1 MLARGAHLPTPL
13 AVALPTTHS
22 PQAISWFITPSQPA
36 KVLWVVTQGGRNAF
50 NRDWSYCCS
59 WAFARWHGTDRI
71 GAGERR
77 SHQSS
82 RGRNRFRDPGALL
95 VHVARL
101 AWLLPALALL
111 VMEAQTSGR

>member
-1 MLARGAHLPTPL
+1 M
-13 AVALPTTHS
+13 
-22 PQAISWFITPSQPA
+22 
-36 KVLWVVTQGGRNAF
+36 QGGRNAF

>member
-50 NRDWSYCCS
+50 NRDWSSCCS
-59 WAFARWHGTDRI
+59 WAFARYHATGRS
-71 GAGERR
+71 GAGKRR
-77 SHQSS
+77 SHRSS
-82 RGRNRFRDPGALL
+82 RGRNGFRDSGALL

-101 AWLLPALALL
+101 ARLLPALALR
-111 VMEAQTSGR
+111 VMEARTSGR